1 MRSLWLIVKRIQKI
15 TISLCDFGDILTY
28 RVDNGEGVMR
38 RFIYLDTDTL
48 NSYVAQ
54 IYDGLVQTEE
64 KELQKEKAYAKRD
77 GVTTEGGAE
86 ADVKFFG
93 RGIDGKIEL
102 VYNHLK
108 ETTNDEL
115 IKDVQTK
122 ILHDNAF
129 DQLMQYLKKNE
140 YLNTNKIGDFI
151 EICDDFYVVDFDYY
165 KKVFGNKKMVD
176 FLKKSDED
184 QITQQL
190 TMLQDSEL
198 IEEGA
203 NVNEIK
209 KRYSDAAK
217 EMKKESSKKYDDIK
231 DILDALYELIPYR
244 RVLCI
249 QNHMVVLNDKY
260 VRDNID
266 MTSFKFG
273 GKIKMLGYITNKI
286 TVSNEESDTNAFAQI
301 GNALNQIMIP
311 FFGSE
316 EGLNIVHPIAI
327 YYE

>member
-1 MRSLWLIVKRIQKI
+1 
-15 TISLCDFGDILTY
+15 
-28 RVDNGEGVMR
+28 MR

-54 IYDGLVQTEE
+54 IYDGLIQTEE
-64 KELQKEKAYAKRD
+64 KELQKEASTSKQK
-77 GVTTEGGAE
+77 GVTIESGAE
-86 ADVKFFG
+86 VDVTVFG
-93 RGIDGKIEL
+93 RGLDGKMEL
-102 VYNHLK
+102 AYNHLK
-108 ETTNDEL
+108 ETTNNEL

-129 DQLMQYLKKNE
+129 DQLLKYLKTNNN
-140 YLNTNKIGDFI
+140 LNTNEIGDFI
-151 EICDDFYVVDFDYY
+151 EVCDDFFVVDFDYY
-165 KKVFGNKKMVD
+165 QKIFGNKKLVD

-184 QITQQL
+184 QVTQRL
-190 TMLQDSEL
+190 KLLQDAEL
-198 IEEGA
+198 MQEGA
-203 NVNEIK
+203 NVNEIN
-209 KRYSDAAK
+209 KRYSDAVK
-217 EMKKESSKKYDDIK
+217 ESKKESAKNYDSIK
-231 DILDALYELIPYR
+231 DILDVLYQLIPYR

-249 QNHMVVLNDKY
+249 KNYMVVLNDKY

-273 GKIKMLGYITNKI
+273 GKIKVFGYITNRI
-286 TVSNEESDTNAFAQI
+286 DASGGENAANAFAQI
-301 GNALNQIMIP
+301 GNILNQIMIP

>member
-1 MRSLWLIVKRIQKI
+1 MYKV
-15 TISLCDFGDILTY
+15 G
-28 RVDNGEGVMR
+28 NGEGVMR

-54 IYDGLVQTEE
+54 IYDGLIQTEE
-64 KELQKEKAYAKRD
+64 KELQKETSISKQN
-77 GVTTEGGAE
+77 GVTIEGGAE
-86 ADVKFFG
+86 VDMKVFG
-93 RGIDGKIEL
+93 RGLDGKMEL
-102 VYNHLK
+102 AYNHLK

-129 DQLMQYLKKNE
+129 DQLMQYLKANNS
-140 YLNTNKIGDFI
+140 LNTNEIGDFI
-151 EICDDFYVVDFDYY
+151 EVCDDFFVVDFDYY
-165 KKVFGNKKMVD
+165 QKIFGNKKLVD

-184 QITQQL
+184 QITQRL
-190 TMLQDSEL
+190 KLLQDAEL
-198 IEEGA
+198 MKEGA
-203 NVNEIK
+203 NVNEIN
-209 KRYSDAAK
+209 KRYSDTAK
-217 EMKKESSKKYDDIK
+217 EMKKESAKNYDNIK
-231 DILDALYELIPYR
+231 DILDVLYELIPYR

-249 QNHMVVLNDKY
+249 KNYMVVLNDKY

-273 GKIKMLGYITNKI
+273 GKIKVFGYITNRI
-286 TVSNEESDTNAFAQI
+286 DASSEENTTNAFAQI
-301 GNALNQIMIP
+301 GNILNQIMIP

-316 EGLNIVHPIAI
+316 DGLNIVHPIAV

>member
-15 TISLCDFGDILTY
+15 IILLCDFGDILMY

-64 KELQKEKAYAKRD
+64 KELQKEKAYANRD
-77 GVTTEGGAE
+77 GVTTKGGAE

-108 ETTNDEL
+108 EITNVEL
-115 IKDVQTK
+115 IKDLQTK

-140 YLNTNKIGDFI
+140 YLNNNKIGDFI
-151 EICDDFYVVDFDYY
+151 EIYDDFYVVDFDYY

-176 FLKKSDED
+176 FLKKV
-184 QITQQL
+184 T
-190 TMLQDSEL
+190 
-198 IEEGA
+198 
-203 NVNEIK
+203 
-209 KRYSDAAK
+209 
-217 EMKKESSKKYDDIK
+217 
-231 DILDALYELIPYR
+231 
-244 RVLCI
+244 
-249 QNHMVVLNDKY
+249 
-260 VRDNID
+260 
-266 MTSFKFG
+266 
-273 GKIKMLGYITNKI
+273 KIKLH
-286 TVSNEESDTNAFAQI
+286 SN
-301 GNALNQIMIP
+301 LN
-311 FFGSE
+311 
-316 EGLNIVHPIAI
+316 
-327 YYE
+327 YYKTRN

>member
-1 MRSLWLIVKRIQKI
+1 MRSLWLIVKKIEKI
-15 TISLCDFGDILTY
+15 TILLCEFSDILMY
-28 RVDNGEGVMR
+28 KVGNEEGVMR

-54 IYDGLVQTEE
+54 IYDGLIQTEE
-64 KELQKEKAYAKRD
+64 KELQKETSISKQN
-77 GVTTEGGAE
+77 GVTIEGGAE
-86 ADVKFFG
+86 VDMKVFG
-93 RGIDGKIEL
+93 RGLDGKMEL
-102 VYNHLK
+102 AYNHLK

-129 DQLMQYLKKNE
+129 DQLMQYLKANNS
-140 YLNTNKIGDFI
+140 LNTNEIGDFI
-151 EICDDFYVVDFDYY
+151 EVCDDFFVVDFDYY
-165 KKVFGNKKMVD
+165 QKIFGNKKLVD

-184 QITQQL
+184 QITQRL
-190 TMLQDSEL
+190 KLLQDAEL
-198 IEEGA
+198 MKKGA
-203 NVNEIK
+203 NVNEIN
-209 KRYSDAAK
+209 KRYSDTAK
-217 EMKKESSKKYDDIK
+217 EMKKESAKNYDNIK
-231 DILDALYELIPYR
+231 DILDVLYELIPYR

-249 QNHMVVLNDKY
+249 KNYMVVLNDKY

-273 GKIKMLGYITNKI
+273 GKIKVFGYITNRI
-286 TVSNEESDTNAFAQI
+286 DASSEENTTNAFAQI
-301 GNALNQIMIP
+301 GNILNQIMIP

-316 EGLNIVHPIAI
+316 DGLNIVHPIAV

>member
-1 MRSLWLIVKRIQKI
+1 
-15 TISLCDFGDILTY
+15 
-28 RVDNGEGVMR
+28 MR

-54 IYDGLVQTEE
+54 IYDGLIQTEE
-64 KELQKEKAYAKRD
+64 KERQKEASTSKQN
-77 GVTTEGGAE
+77 GVTIEGGAE
-86 ADVKFFG
+86 VDVKVFG
-93 RGIDGKIEL
+93 RGLDGKMEL
-102 VYNHLK
+102 AYNHLK

-129 DQLMQYLKKNE
+129 DQLMQYIKSNNN
-140 YLNTNKIGDFI
+140 LNTNEIGDFI
-151 EICDDFYVVDFDYY
+151 EICDTFFVVDFDYY
-165 KKVFGNKKMVD
+165 QKIFGNKKLVE

-184 QITQQL
+184 QITQRL
-190 TMLQDSEL
+190 KLLQDAEL
-198 IEEGA
+198 MEEGA
-203 NVNEIK
+203 NVNEINK
-209 KRYSDAAK
+209 KYSEAAK
-217 EMKKESSKKYDDIK
+217 EMKKASAKNYDSIK
-231 DILDALYELIPYR
+231 DTLDVLYELIPYR

-249 QNHMVVLNDKY
+249 KDYMVVLNDKY

-273 GKIKMLGYITNKI
+273 GKIKVFGYITNRI
-286 TVSNEESDTNAFAQI
+286 NASGEENATNAFAQM
-301 GNALNQIMIP
+301 GNVLNQIMIP

>member
-64 KELQKEKAYAKRD
+64 KELQKETSISKQN
-77 GVTTEGGAE
+77 GVTIEGGAE
-86 ADVKFFG
+86 VDMKVFG
-93 RGIDGKIEL
+93 RGLDGKMEL
-102 VYNHLK
+102 AYNHLK

-129 DQLMQYLKKNE
+129 DQLMQYLKANNS
-140 YLNTNKIGDFI
+140 LNTNEIGDFI
-151 EICDDFYVVDFDYY
+151 EVCDDFFVVDFDYY
-165 KKVFGNKKMVD
+165 QKIFGNKKLVD

-184 QITQQL
+184 QITQRL
-190 TMLQDSEL
+190 KLLQDAEL
-198 IEEGA
+198 MKEGA

-209 KRYSDAAK
+209 KRYSLISRK
-217 EMKKESSKKYDDIK
+217 IIHSS
-231 DILDALYELIPYR
+231 P
-244 RVLCI
+244 
-249 QNHMVVLNDKY
+249 
-260 VRDNID
+260 
-266 MTSFKFG
+266 S
-273 GKIKMLGYITNKI
+273 
-286 TVSNEESDTNAFAQI
+286 
-301 GNALNQIMIP
+301 
-311 FFGSE
+311 
-316 EGLNIVHPIAI
+316 
-327 YYE
+327 